1 MAALR
6 PTEPSCEGG
15 SRIGPLTF
23 DTLMRTIQLNPIKR
37 RSTSMR
43 SRFHHFML
51 LPSLWLWVA
60 TTVILAVG
68 GLIRIA
74 YDALGAQ

>member
-1 MAALR
+1 
-6 PTEPSCEGG
+6 
-15 SRIGPLTF
+15 
-23 DTLMRTIQLNPIKR
+23 MRTIQLNPIKR

-51 LPSLWLWVA
+51 LPSSWLWVA
-60 TTVILAVG
+60 TTVILATG
-68 GLIRIA
+68 GLIRVA

>member
-1 MAALR
+1 MAALWS
-6 PTEPSCEGG
+6 PEPSCAGG
-15 SRIGPLTF
+15 SHIGPLIF

-51 LPSLWLWVA
+51 LPSSWLWVA
-60 TTVILAVG
+60 TTVILATG
-68 GLIRIA
+68 GLIRVA